1 MTSPS
6 TARTPR
12 RKTPRASKAR
22 RDRPAWRRDPDGR
35 KQRLLAA
42 ASRLFGRRGYT
53 AVTTVMIAEEAGVS
67 EGTIYHYFGSKD
79 ALACAAASRYGR
91 GFAEAMFDGFDPHA
105 GLPDVETVI
114 RRAFAYVRFSDP
126 LFGLFLLADDAGQS
140 LPAKRANRTEIVI
153 RLTEIFSLWRNQGL
167 IRRAE
172 PRILA
177 ELSFGLVEAGLRE
190 CYAREGTTAAV
201 EEAYV
206 SEVAQCIRGMLAP
219 GA

>member
-1 MTSPS
+1 
-6 TARTPR
+6 
-12 RKTPRASKAR
+12 
-22 RDRPAWRRDPDGR
+22 
-35 KQRLLAA
+35 LAA

-79 ALACAAASRYGR
+79 ALACAAAARYGR
-91 GFAEAMFDGFDPHA
+91 GFAEAMFDGFDPNA
-105 GLPDVETVI
+105 GLPDVDAVI

-126 LFGLFLLADDAGQS
+126 LFGVFLLADDAGQS
-140 LPAKRANRTEIVI
+140 LPAKRANRAEIVT
-153 RLTEIFSLWRNQGL
+153 RLTEIFSVWRKQGL

-190 CYAREGTTAAV
+190 CYARESTTAAV

-206 SEVAQCIRGMLAP
+206 AEVAQCIRGMLAP

>member
-1 MTSPS
+1 VSA
-6 TARTPR
+6 AR
-12 RKTPRASKAR
+12 R

-79 ALACAAASRYGR
+79 ALACAAAARYGR
-91 GFAEAMFDGFDPHA
+91 GFAEAMFDGFDPSA
-105 GLPDVETVI
+105 GLPDVDAVI

-126 LFGLFLLADDAGQS
+126 LFGVFLLADDAGPS
-140 LPAKRANRTEIVI
+140 LPAKRANRTEIVT
-153 RLTEIFSLWRNQGL
+153 RLTEIFSVWRNQGL

-190 CYAREGTTAAV
+190 CYARENATVAV

-206 SEVAQCIRGMLAP
+206 AEVAQCIRGMLAP

>member
-1 MTSPS
+1 
-6 TARTPR
+6 
-12 RKTPRASKAR
+12 
-22 RDRPAWRRDPDGR
+22 
-35 KQRLLAA
+35 LAA

-53 AVTTVMIAEEAGVS
+53 TVTTAMIAEEAGVS

-79 ALACAAASRYGR
+79 ALVSAAAARYGR
-91 GFAEAMFDGFDPHA
+91 GFAEAMFDGFDASA
-105 GLPDVETVI
+105 GLPDVDAVI

-126 LFGLFLLADDAGQS
+126 LFGVFLLADDAGQS
-140 LPAKRANRTEIVI
+140 LPAKRANRTEIVT
-153 RLTEIFSLWRNQGL
+153 RLTEIFSVWRNQGL

-190 CYAREGTTAAV
+190 CYARESTTAAA

-206 SEVAQCIRGMLAP
+206 AEVAQCIRGMLTP
-219 GA
+219 EP

>member
-1 MTSPS
+1 MKSHS
-6 TARTPR
+6 IARTSR
-12 RKTPRASKAR
+12 RKATRATPRG

-35 KQRLLAA
+35 RQRLLAA
-42 ASRLFGRRGYT
+42 ASRLFGRHGYT

-79 ALACAAASRYGR
+79 ALACTAAARYGR
-91 GFAEAMFDGFDPHA
+91 GFAEAMFDGFDAKA
-105 GLPDVETVI
+105 GLPDVDAVI

-126 LFGLFLLADDAGQS
+126 LFGVFLLADDAGQS
-140 LPAKRANRTEIVI
+140 LPAKRANRAEIVT
-153 RLTEIFSLWRNQGL
+153 RLTEIYSVWRNEDL
-167 IRRAE
+167 IRRAD

-190 CYAREGTTAAV
+190 CFGRESTTAAA
-201 EEAYV
+201 EAAYV
-206 SEVAQCIRGMLAP
+206 AEVAQCIRGMLAP